1 MHFLNSFPL
10 ETNFFFQFSNNDWIE
25 QTREIKHPQIRNRSS
40 LSIHWHPMRFLVTV
54 PNLCPLFQRFQI
66 RDCRLSVPSFCLQLF
81 LSVRRMGVSP
91 CQFLS
96 ILKIYRNSL
105 SFRWHPKKNL
115 KWKFCKTVGCY
126 STLADA
132 NMGPVNVKSQPS
144 FWGRG
149 LVNSNFGQVVPST
162 DDRRTDE

>member
-1 MHFLNSFPL
+1 
-10 ETNFFFQFSNNDWIE
+10 
-25 QTREIKHPQIRNRSS
+25 
-40 LSIHWHPMRFLVTV
+40 MRFLLIDLN
-54 PNLCPLFQRFQI
+54 PYPLSQRFQI
-66 RDCRLSVPSFCLQLF
+66 RDCRLRVVSFCLQLF

-96 ILKIYRNSL
+96 ILKIYRIP
-105 SFRWHPKKNL
+105 FRFVGTSKKNL
-115 KWKFCKTVGCY
+115 NWKLCKTVGCY

-144 FWGRG
+144 LRGRG

-162 DDRRTDE
+162 DDRQTAE